1 VGIASG
7 SASPDRPGRLRARS
21 DFARVMR
28 RGRRSRHAL
37 LQCVAS
43 RNVEANSRIGYSVS
57 KQVGGAVVRNRVK
70 RRLRMIVRE
79 FDWAP
84 GFDVVIVARPEARS
98 ATYGELRQAVQE
110 NADRLK
116 LRATE
121 DR

>member
-1 VGIASG
+1 
-7 SASPDRPGRLRARS
+7 
-21 DFARVMR
+21 
-28 RGRRSRHAL
+28 
-37 LQCVAS
+37 VAS
-43 RNVEANSRIGYSVS
+43 RNVEASSRVGYSVS

-79 FDWAP
+79 FDWVP